1 MTHEEF
7 TRRVVEPIEML
18 PIPGSKDQ
26 DRSKG
31 AVEQD
36 QQNEGGNI
44 CMSGQLGHRDAD
56 VDLKDADSHLSG

>member
-1 MTHEEF
+1 M
-7 TRRVVEPIEML
+7 V